1 MINFWLNVI
10 NTALMFI
17 ILFGG
22 FCAIFAF
29 GWWIDKKLYGKD
41 IDKILSE
48 NIEGDQKSSSSY
60 IRLTKS
66 KPLNFF

>member
-10 NTALMFI
+10 NTILIFI

-22 FCAIFAF
+22 FCAILAI
-29 GWWIDKKLYGKD
+29 GWRIDKKLYGKD
-41 IDKILSE
+41 IDKILNE
-48 NIEGDQKSSSSY
+48 NIEGDQKPSSFY

>member
-1 MINFWLNVI
+1 MINFWLNVV

-22 FCAIFAF
+22 FYAILAI
-29 GWWIDKKLYGKD
+29 GWWIDKKLYRKD

-48 NIEGDQKSSSSY
+48 NIEGD
-60 IRLTKS
+60 
-66 KPLNFF
+66 